1 MKYIINNT
9 VIFVEDE
16 GLYFIP
22 STEVEIKLSSLS
34 SRILCLLIKNKGQPV
49 SRDVI
54 YKFVWEDCGLVPSNT
69 SLNNHLSFLRKSF
82 RDCGIDELIVTV
94 PKVGISIHS
103 DIKIEIISDEE
114 KLVEKNK
121 KRNKGDNIFYLLTL
135 LSVISFYFVFL
146 LYQNYNQ
153 KKYPAINYVGVVQ
166 GCKTYSSKKSS
177 TNEASNLT
185 LAANKYIIEN
195 DIKCL
200 DTNILIIDLQNDGL
214 KAQSNLRNNR
224 EFYALCETNNEEV
237 YSCDNYYYL
246 KGMK

>member
-82 RDCGIDELIVTV
+82 RDCGIDELIVTS
-94 PKVGISIHS
+94 G
-103 DIKIEIISDEE
+103 
-114 KLVEKNK
+114 L
-121 KRNKGDNIFYLLTL
+121 
-135 LSVISFYFVFL
+135 FL
-146 LYQNYNQ
+146 
-153 KKYPAINYVGVVQ
+153 
-166 GCKTYSSKKSS
+166 
-177 TNEASNLT
+177 
-185 LAANKYIIEN
+185 
-195 DIKCL
+195 
-200 DTNILIIDLQNDGL
+200 
-214 KAQSNLRNNR
+214 
-224 EFYALCETNNEEV
+224 
-237 YSCDNYYYL
+237 
-246 KGMK
+246 